1 MKNKIFPTSFLIEK
15 NANFLNNL
23 LTCSRSKNAVNKII
37 SNASDEQ
44 LLCLVE
50 ICLNLLKGRLPFHKN
65 RIQNLQNQAS
75 LLRKISRSRSASSA
89 KRLLLCD
96 KIQNGRGF
104 PPVAGLLASLIVP
117 LIAEN
122 FVK

>member
-1 MKNKIFPTSFLIEK
+1 M
-15 NANFLNNL
+15 
-23 LTCSRSKNAVNKII
+23 AVNKII

-44 LLCLVE
+44 LLCL
-50 ICLNLLKGRLPFHKN
+50 
-65 RIQNLQNQAS
+65 NLQNQAS

-89 KRLLLCD
+89 KRLLLSD

-104 PPVAGLLASLIVP
+104 PPVAGLLASIIVP

-122 FVK
+122 FIK

>member
-1 MKNKIFPTSFLIEK
+1 MKNNNFTTSFLIEK
-15 NANFLNNL
+15 NAGFLNNL
-23 LTCSRSKNAVNKII
+23 LSCSKSKMAVNKII

-75 LLRKISRSRSASSA
+75 LLRKISRSRSAS
-89 KRLLLCD
+89 
-96 KIQNGRGF
+96 
-104 PPVAGLLASLIVP
+104 
-117 LIAEN
+117 
-122 FVK
+122 